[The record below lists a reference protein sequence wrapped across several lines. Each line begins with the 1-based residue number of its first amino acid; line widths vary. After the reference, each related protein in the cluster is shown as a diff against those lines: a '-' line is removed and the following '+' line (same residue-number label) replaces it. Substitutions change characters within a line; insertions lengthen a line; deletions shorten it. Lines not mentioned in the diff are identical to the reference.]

1 MTYTPTNGYSGPDS
15 FTYTVSDA
23 NGTSTAATVT
33 LTVGTLPAATP
44 LVENV
49 SFDTPLTFSLLGT
62 DANPG
67 GPFPFT
73 FAPVTGPTHGTITV
87 TPGTGSTTYTPN
99 TAYSGPDSFT
109 YTVTD
114 ANGTS
119 ATATVTITV
128 AAGVLPVATPLVE
141 NVSHNTPLTFSLLGT
156 DSNPGGPFPFTFA
169 PVTGP
174 THGTISVAPGT
185 GSTVYTPNTGYS
197 GPDSFTYTVTDTNG
211 TSATAT
217 VTITVAAGV
226 LPIAQPNSASTTE
239 NTPVII
245 TLTATDANP
254 GTSPFTFAVGTPP
267 AHGTVTLGTPTT
279 TGLSTPASSG
289 AVPSSTIQFRYG
301 IAAANG
307 TVTATYT
314 PASSYA
320 GADSF
325 TFTASNANGTSA
337 PATVTIAVAAPAVP
351 FTPAPAPTLSTWAWG
366 ALIAQFGLIAW
377 YRMRRFPDAAPKKK
391 LPIE

>member
-1 MTYTPTNGYSGPDS
+1 MALLPGSPAINTGSTIPSGVTTDERGAGFTRPFGAAADIGAFERIVVPPT
-15 FTYTVSDA
+15 
-23 NGTSTAATVT
+23 
-33 LTVGTLPAATP
+33 ATP

-62 DANPG
+62 DTNSG

-87 TPGTGSTTYTPN
+87 TPGTGSTIYTPN
-99 TAYSGPDSFT
+99 TGYTGPDSFT

-114 ANGTS
+114 SNGTS
-119 ATATVTITV
+119 TTATVII
-128 AAGVLPVATPLVE
+128 
-141 NVSHNTPLTFSLLGT
+141 N
-156 DSNPGGPFPFTFA
+156 
-169 PVTGP
+169 
-174 THGTISVAPGT
+174 
-185 GSTVYTPNTGYS
+185 
-197 GPDSFTYTVTDTNG
+197 
-211 TSATAT
+211 
-217 VTITVAAGV
+217 VAAGV

-239 NTPVII
+239 NTPVNI
-245 TLTATDANP
+245 TLSATDSNP

-279 TGLSTPASSG
+279 TGLSAPASSG
-289 AVPSSTIQFRYG
+289 TIQFRYG

-337 PATVTIAVAAPAVP
+337 AATVTIAVAAPPATI
-351 FTPAPAPTLSTWAWG
+351 TPAPVPTRSTWAWG

-377 YRMRRFPDAAPKKK
+377 YRLRRFPDAAPKKESPS
-391 LPIE
+391 PIE